1 MLYKDTDTRVTRGGR
16 TRRSS
21 KNSICFFYPPLP
33 FHLSSSSNHTTAPF
47 PSLLSSHRAGSTEAR
62 PERQSSSLHPRPAF
76 ASSPACECEQEPLR
90 SAWARV
96 SLQRECDRRLPSS
109 SFLEQCGSGAS
120 ARQAKQSGFQGT
132 DRTTKPQPQHFLSLC
147 FPRFLACLIR
157 RAAQHHKA
165 SAFRLVRTR

>member
-33 FHLSSSSNHTTAPF
+33 FHLSSSSNHITAPF

-109 SFLEQCGSGAS
+109 SFLQRCGSGVWHSSTAPLHS
-120 ARQAKQSGFQGT
+120 KQSKAISRCRPYHET
-132 DRTTKPQPQHFLSLC
+132 PTAA
-147 FPRFLACLIR
+147 FPFP
-157 RAAQHHKA
+157 
-165 SAFRLVRTR
+165 FV